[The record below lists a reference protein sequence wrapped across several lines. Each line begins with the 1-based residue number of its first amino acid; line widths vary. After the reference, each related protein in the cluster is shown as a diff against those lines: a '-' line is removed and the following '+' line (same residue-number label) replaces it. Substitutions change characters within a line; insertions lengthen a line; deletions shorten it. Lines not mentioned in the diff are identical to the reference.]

1 MIVLP
6 AVLKHLE
13 STLRG
18 TFRQYGSVE
27 KAAGLVTDFRRSP
40 ACFVLPLRTRPH
52 GRPVDGGTRHARAEE
67 QFGVGLVLKATD
79 KARVRDLHRQVYS
92 ALQGA
97 RLKGTQ
103 RPIEWTGGQLLQAGD
118 NLIVWQLTFET
129 LTDMENTP

>member
-6 AVLKHLE
+6 AVLTHLE
-13 STLRG
+13 TTLKT

-52 GRPVDGGTRHARAEE
+52 GRPVDGGSRHPRAEE
-67 QFGVGLVLKATD
+67 QFGVGVVLKATD
-79 KARVRDLHRQVYS
+79 KAKVRDLHMKVYS

-103 RPIEWTGGQLLQAGD
+103 RPVSWTDGRLLQAGD
-118 NLIVWQLTFET
+118 NLVVWQLTFET
-129 LTDMENTP
+129 LTDMEKIP